1 MFGFAVTADSA
12 CETAGCPIELS
23 SAVSVDSEK
32 GPESS
37 GLDDPTPQSPN
48 PKRPSDDWLAILCAA
63 LLLVVSFVGVVTS
76 SSSQPVSEVAADAE
90 VNAEV
95 QTKFVAVNPFANLIG
110 LPEKWTKSPIEAF
123 AKNDADGSIDLS
135 ALIKSF
141 SVFAILA
148 TLLTVAISLREGSR
162 GSLRFFVGFIAV
174 SLLALLSYTLAQ
186 QSFIKSTNLE
196 YVLWAIMVGL
206 IISNTIGT
214 PGWIRP
220 AMLTEFFI
228 KTGLVLLG
236 AEVLM
241 SKLMALGLPGI
252 FTSWVVT
259 PVVLIGTYIFGQKVL
274 KIESRSLNMV
284 ISADMS
290 VCGVSAAIA
299 SAAACK
305 AKKEE
310 LSLAIGIS
318 LIFTVIMMVVMPWF
332 IRFVGMDETVGGA
345 WIGGTI
351 DSTGAVA
358 AAGLALGERGLE
370 VAALVKMIQ
379 NVLIGVFS
387 FGIATYWVTCVEK
400 DPQGKRPEISEIWK
414 RFPRFVLGFIGVS
427 IIFSLIDGRM
437 ENGSALVDSVI
448 KGSTKTLREWL
459 FCLAFVSIGLE
470 TNFRQLAP
478 YLKGGK
484 PLILYVC
491 GQALNLTLTL
501 LMAYL
506 MFGVLFRDI
515 AKS

>member
-1 MFGFAVTADSA
+1 M
-12 CETAGCPIELS
+12 ERS

-32 GPESS
+32 SHDS
-37 GLDDPTPQSPN
+37 LGLDDGTTHEAT
-48 PKRPSDDWLAILCAA
+48 PKRPSDDWLAILCASI
-63 LLLVVSFVGVVTS
+63 LLVVSFIGVVANS
-76 SSSQPVSEVAADAE
+76 SFEPVINAE
-90 VNAEV
+90 VNAMTDTTSVMTTVNQE
-95 QTKFVAVNPFANLIG
+95 TKFVAVNPFANFVG
-110 LPEKWTKSPIEAF
+110 LPEKWTASPIEAF
-123 AKNDADGSIDLS
+123 FKTTAEGSIDSSTLM
-135 ALIKSF
+135 KSL
-141 SVFAILA
+141 SVFVILA
-148 TLLTVAISLREGSR
+148 TLLTLAISLREGFR
-162 GSLRFFVGFIAV
+162 GSLKFFIGWAGVF
-174 SLLALLSYTLAQ
+174 LLALISFTLAQ
-186 QSFIKSTNLE
+186 QSFIKTSNLE

-214 PGWIRP
+214 PGWMRP
-220 AMLTEFFI
+220 AMLTELYI
-228 KTGLVLLG
+228 KTGLILLG

-259 PVVLIGTYIFGQKVL
+259 PIVLIGTYVFGQKVL
-274 KIESRSLNMV
+274 KMESRSLNMV

-318 LIFTVIMMVVMPWF
+318 LIFTVIMMVVMPWI
-332 IRFVGMDETVGGA
+332 IRRVGMDETVGGA

-400 DPQGKRPEISEIWK
+400 DTQGKRPQVSEIWR
-414 RFPRFVLGFIGVS
+414 RFPRFVVGFIAVS
-427 IIFSLIDGRM
+427 ILCSLIDGRV
-437 ENGSALVDSVI
+437 ENGSALMDGVI

-470 TNFRQLAP
+470 TNFRELTP

-484 PLILYVC
+484 PLILYLC

-506 MFGVLFRDI
+506 MFGVLFRDTI
-515 AKS
+515 KP